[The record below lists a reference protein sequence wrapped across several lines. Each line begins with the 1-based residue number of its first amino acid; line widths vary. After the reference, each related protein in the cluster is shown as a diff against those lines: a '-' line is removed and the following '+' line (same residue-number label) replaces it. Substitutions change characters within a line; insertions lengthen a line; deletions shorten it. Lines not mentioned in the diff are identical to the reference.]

1 MAENVSKKKA
11 FPAKGLITAVILAVI
26 SVTIFW
32 LLQRLLMPKYQK
44 GAIEGSFTE
53 EYYKEKVPPMSSF
66 SVTAMHMPIIRR

>member
-32 LLQRLLMPKYQK
+32 LLQRLV
-44 GAIEGSFTE
+44 IV
-53 EYYKEKVPPMSSF
+53 KELRVYL
-66 SVTAMHMPIIRR
+66 